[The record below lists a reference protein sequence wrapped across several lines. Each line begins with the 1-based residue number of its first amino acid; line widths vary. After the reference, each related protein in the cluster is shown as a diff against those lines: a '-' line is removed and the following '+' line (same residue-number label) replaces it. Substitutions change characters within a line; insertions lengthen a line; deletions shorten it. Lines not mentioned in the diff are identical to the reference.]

1 MKDVCARDLM
11 NPDLLLARES
21 MTVGELATFLTENE
35 ISGAPVVDD
44 NGTLTGV
51 VSLADV
57 GRAAASIGGV
67 APDRSGPDFY
77 LRGWEDIYD
86 PEDLHRLKVEG
97 NDVQVS
103 DIMTRTIHSVGED
116 ATAADVARAMVSDHV
131 HRLLVTRADDGA
143 PAGIVSTMDLLK
155 VMAKV

>member
-1 MKDVCARDLM
+1 MKDVRARDLM
-11 NPDLLLARES
+11 NTDLLLARES

-44 NGTLTGV
+44 QGTLTGV

-57 GRAAASIGGV
+57 GRAAANIGGV

-86 PEDLHRLKVEG
+86 SEDLRRLKVEG

-116 ATAADVARAMVSDHV
+116 ATVADVARAMVSDHV
-131 HRLLVTRADDGA
+131 HRLLVTRADNGA

-155 VMAKV
+155 VMAEV

>member
-1 MKDVCARDLM
+1 MTDVRARDIM

-35 ISGAPVVDD
+35 ISGAPVVDEE
-44 NGTLTGV
+44 GTLIGV

-57 GRAAASIGGV
+57 GRVAANIGGV

-86 PEDLHRLKVEG
+86 AEDLQKLKVEG

-103 DIMTRTIHSVGED
+103 TIMTRTIHSVSED
-116 ATAADVARAMVSDHV
+116 ATVRDVARAMVRDHV
-131 HRLLVTRADDGA
+131 HRLLVTRAADGG

-155 VMAKV
+155 VVAEI